1 MKSGETVSLEVTVS
15 GSPELKTTWFK
26 GNKELSANA
35 KYHLSFKKQLATLKL
50 LSADKADAGEYTLQ
64 VTNHVG
70 TSSCK
75 IKLTV
80 SGLCFLCSLPIC
92 ELVFFLSSSFYK
104 QSALHV
110 IVSLQ

>member
-1 MKSGETVSLEVTVS
+1 MKSGETVSLEVTVC

-35 KYHLSFKKQLATLKL
+35 KYHLSFKKQLATLKI

-80 SGLCFLCSLPIC
+80 SGLCFLCRFVS
-92 ELVFFLSSSFYK
+92 LSSSCLLLFISNQLSMLLFLYNR
-104 QSALHV
+104 
-110 IVSLQ
+110 

>member
-1 MKSGETVSLEVTVS
+1 MKSGETVSLDVTVS

-26 GNKELSANA
+26 DNKELSANA
-35 KYHLSFKKQLATLKL
+35 KYHLSFKKQLATLKI
-50 LSADKADAGEYTLQ
+50 LSADRADGGEYKLQ

-80 SGLCFLCSLPIC
+80 SGLCFLCSLSIC
-92 ELVFFLSSSFYK
+92 ELCLFNVTLFNE